1 MMIKLAALFVG
12 AATAAFGLHAL
23 AQGRL
28 DARPSVAPIG
38 TASSNGVSF
47 AWFYDASDQTVYVC
61 RTGGSDT
68 IDCRSKGQ
76 LP

>member
-1 MMIKLAALFVG
+1 MIKLAAFVLAG
-12 AATAAFGLHAL
+12 ATAAFGLHAL

-38 TASSNGVSF
+38 TASSSGASF
-47 AWFYDASDQTVYVC
+47 AWFYDASDRTVYVC
-61 RTGGSDT
+61 RTGSSDAV
-68 IDCRSKGQ
+68 DCRAKGR